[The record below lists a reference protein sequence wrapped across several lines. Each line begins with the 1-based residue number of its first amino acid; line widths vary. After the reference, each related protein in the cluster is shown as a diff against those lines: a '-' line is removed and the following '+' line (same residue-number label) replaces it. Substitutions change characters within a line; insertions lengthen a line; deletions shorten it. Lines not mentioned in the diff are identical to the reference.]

1 MDTEKRK
8 VAETE
13 RLEGNLLILNEGL
26 SSMVNLGLI
35 SQEKEM
41 ELKRQLDWL
50 YMNELDYLLRQ
61 PKDYFEFHDEEAR

>member
-35 SQEKEM
+35 SQEKEI